1 MLLKR
6 AKGKWKIET
15 KRILNPSPISKFVA
29 NSLFCSHFS
38 FSCSAFLLFVASN
51 CVSQFFFV
59 VPARLRRETS
69 KWAWRFMGVVNTQSR
84 IDSLTVDK
92 IQRVESGSQ
101 LRLIKRTRM
110 YFKIGCRCLWPW
122 SCVNSAL
129 WTTLRLRRL
138 CDSSERKFVRY
149 LTWRSTSSNHVCLS
163 FKRSV
168 FSLWL

>member
-1 MLLKR
+1 MSLRNRGIATSRPLGERSELFYAAKRPTARAIWNTTKDFFESLRNNCARMLLKWATGR
-6 AKGKWKIET
+6 WKIET

-59 VPARLRRETS
+59 VPTRLRRETS

-92 IQRVESGSQ
+92 IQRVGIIA
-101 LRLIKRTRM
+101 IK
-110 YFKIGCRCLWPW
+110 I
-122 SCVNSAL
+122 N
-129 WTTLRLRRL
+129 
-138 CDSSERKFVRY
+138 
-149 LTWRSTSSNHVCLS
+149 
-163 FKRSV
+163 
-168 FSLWL
+168 